1 MRRNVLHAER
11 HELQTRHDST
21 LDLAVF
27 LKRTIPRCG
36 LLMVPKTG
44 HTINLEEP
52 AAFNAAVEDFGSA
65 DLPKLDDQFD
75 FYTEVERFEINLI
88 KSALRITGGSQV
100 KAAKLLK
107 LNATTLN
114 AKLKLFKLTPK

>member
-1 MRRNVLHAER
+1 MINEIKTNVCIAANAFEFGLTCF
-11 HELQTRHDST
+11 L
-21 LDLAVF
+21 LALIV
-27 LKRTIPRCG
+27 
-36 LLMVPKTG
+36 
-44 HTINLEEP
+44 
-52 AAFNAAVEDFGSA
+52 
-65 DLPKLDDQFD
+65 KLDDQFD

-114 AKLKLFKLTPK
+114 AKLKLFKLTTK

>member
-1 MRRNVLHAER
+1 MRSQYLRSV
-11 HELQTRHDST
+11 TSDSP
-21 LDLAVF
+21 LPQNYFPADGRLLNSKLANISSLVMS
-27 LKRTIPRCG
+27 L
-36 LLMVPKTG
+36 
-44 HTINLEEP
+44 
-52 AAFNAAVEDFGSA
+52 NAAVEDLGSA

-114 AKLKLFKLTPK
+114 AKLKLFKLTTK